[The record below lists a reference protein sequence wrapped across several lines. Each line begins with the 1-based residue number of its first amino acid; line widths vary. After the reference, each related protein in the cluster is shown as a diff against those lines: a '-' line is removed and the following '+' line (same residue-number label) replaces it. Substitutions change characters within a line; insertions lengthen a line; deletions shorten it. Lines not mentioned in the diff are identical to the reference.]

1 MPFGEN
7 TVVAITD
14 EKWGATRRSL
24 QETSGR
30 FAELLSA
37 VADSRA
43 KATVHWSV
51 AETAAHVVTLA
62 QACSSMVGSG
72 PSPEVADLFS
82 ATIVD
87 TVDVLNDAL
96 LTRYT
101 ERDLATL
108 ARLVPALAE
117 LTIQHGAL
125 CL

>member
-1 MPFGEN
+1 MPFSEN

-14 EKWGATRRSL
+14 EKWLATRRSL

-30 FAELLSA
+30 FAALLST
-37 VADSRA
+37 VADARA

-72 PSPEVADLFS
+72 PAPEVADLVR

-87 TVDVLNDAL
+87 TVDVLGKEIYNAK
-96 LTRYT
+96 T
-101 ERDLATL
+101 
-108 ARLVPALAE
+108 
-117 LTIQHGAL
+117 
-125 CL
+125 